1 MVMTKF
7 LLKRLRKY
15 IFRDMTIRL
24 VFALSMA
31 FGLIINVASVLVRPL
46 WFG

>member
-1 MVMTKF
+1 MLLTRF
-7 LLKRLRKY
+7 FLKRLRKS
-15 IFRDMTIRL
+15 IFKDMTIRL
-24 VFALSMA
+24 VVALSLA